1 MKTAFKIGLGLGAF
15 FTSTLLVNHAAGW
28 LTIDSVRA
36 FIETLSASP
45 QASLWIGL
53 AVFALLSV
61 DSVIAVPTT
70 ATIVLG
76 GFFLGPLG
84 GGLVAACGLMFA
96 GSICYAGGRA
106 GGDRFLHRLMPADE
120 LAELRVWFGASGSFA
135 LLVARALPM
144 LPEVLSCLAGMSRI
158 SYARYLLTFAA
169 GNLPYAFLAAWAGS
183 ISDFSNPWPALAV
196 GVGVP
201 ALAWIAW
208 FFMNPNRR
216 AGARSNAS

>member
-1 MKTAFKIGLGLGAF
+1 MKTAFKIGLALGAF
-15 FTSTLLVNHAAGW
+15 FTSTLIINHAAGW

-36 FIETLSASP
+36 FVETLTASP
-45 QASLWIGL
+45 QAPLWIGL

-61 DSVIAVPTT
+61 DSMIAVPTT

-76 GFFLGPLG
+76 GFFLGPLT
-84 GGLVAACGLMFA
+84 GGLVAAGGLLCA

-106 GGDRFLHRLMPADE
+106 GGDRFLHKLMPAE
-120 LAELRVWFGASGSFA
+120 EVAELRAWFGASGSFA

-144 LPEVLSCLAGMSRI
+144 LPEVLSCLAGLSRV
-158 SYARYLLTFAA
+158 SYGRYIATFAA

-201 ALAWIAW
+201 AIAWLAW

-216 AGARSNAS
+216 AGLRSDAS